1 MTHGGTLEEFTDDSL
16 GCHAIS
22 FQDDPQLCG
31 KISGEKSEVRYFER
45 FIHSSLNRITEARPF
60 SSANAKFNTP

>member
-22 FQDDPQLCG
+22 FQDGPQLCG
-31 KISGEKSEVRYFER
+31 KVSGVKNKVIYFER
-45 FIHSSLNRITEARPF
+45 FIHSSLKRITDTWTLNIK
-60 SSANAKFNTP
+60 SAKFNAS